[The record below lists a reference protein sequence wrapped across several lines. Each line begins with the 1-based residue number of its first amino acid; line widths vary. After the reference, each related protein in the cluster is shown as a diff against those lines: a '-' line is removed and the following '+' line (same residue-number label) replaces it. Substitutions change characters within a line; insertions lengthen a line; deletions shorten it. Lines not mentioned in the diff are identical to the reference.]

1 MSQVT
6 TPWTWN
12 FPPIANPPAPIS
24 RQLAHVCSEVTE
36 AEDAFRGGESAERVA
51 EELLD
56 TIHAAE
62 TALRMLG
69 VEMDE
74 AKRAVIEKND
84 ARGYYGGDYGNTR

>member
-1 MSQVT
+1 MRR
-6 TPWTWN
+6 WTDDAQEQL
-12 FPPIANPPAPIS
+12 PLRPGRAPPAP
-24 RQLAHVCSEVTE
+24 
-36 AEDAFRGGESAERVA
+36 SAERVA